1 VREFF
6 LVAEC
11 ITSKSNVYKRSD
23 KSKQGVKNQNTH
35 SMVLTFSFDPD
46 FKIEKNKK

>member
-1 VREFF
+1 MTIQSLILSQSSHDR
-6 LVAEC
+6 
-11 ITSKSNVYKRSD
+11 K
-23 KSKQGVKNQNTH
+23 GVKNQNTH